1 MTEITFP
8 GVFVE
13 EVPTHVHSIEGVS
26 TSTTAFLGA
35 GPRTEKP
42 ALVTSF
48 RDFEQTFGLQLAG
61 FLSIAV
67 RGFFENGG
75 RRAYVTMSPSAN
87 PIADGLQALEAMT
100 DDRCSL
106 VCCPDE
112 SQLPGAAEQ
121 LVAWCERRKN
131 MFAILQ
137 SPPPPLPLESE
148 ALPAHSSCAAIY
160 YPWLIV
166 ANVTGHGD
174 VTVPPC
180 GHVAGAYARNDL
192 ERGVHRP
199 PASLGLMGVRGLSHE
214 LSSSEADTLNARGV
228 NTIRRVPAQGI
239 VICGARTTSNDQEW
253 HYVNVRRLFVFI
265 QESIAHGTRWV
276 VFEPNGPVL
285 WIDMRLTLEMFL
297 RTLWKNGALVG
308 ATPPEAFFVRC
319 DRTTMTQADVDAGRL
334 VALVGVALVRPAEF
348 VILRITAQTQS
359 YRS

>member
-13 EVPTHVHSIEGVS
+13 EVPTHVHSIEGVE

-35 GPRTEKP
+35 GPRMEKP

-48 RDFEQTFGLQLAG
+48 RDFEQTFGLQVAG

-75 RRAYVTMSPSAN
+75 RRAYVTISPSAN

-137 SPPPPLPLESE
+137 SPPPPLPPESV
-148 ALPAHSSCAAIY
+148 AVPAHSSYAAI
-160 YPWLIV
+160 
-166 ANVTGHGD
+166 
-174 VTVPPC
+174 
-180 GHVAGAYARNDL
+180 
-192 ERGVHRP
+192 
-199 PASLGLMGVRGLSHE
+199 
-214 LSSSEADTLNARGV
+214 
-228 NTIRRVPAQGI
+228 
-239 VICGARTTSNDQEW
+239 
-253 HYVNVRRLFVFI
+253 
-265 QESIAHGTRWV
+265 
-276 VFEPNGPVL
+276 
-285 WIDMRLTLEMFL
+285 
-297 RTLWKNGALVG
+297 
-308 ATPPEAFFVRC
+308 
-319 DRTTMTQADVDAGRL
+319 
-334 VALVGVALVRPAEF
+334 
-348 VILRITAQTQS
+348 
-359 YRS
+359 